1 MNQTH
6 LDILR
11 RYWGYDSFRGIQQQI
26 IESIAGGKDTLGLMP
41 TGGGKSISF
50 QVPAMAM
57 PGICIVITPLIAL
70 MKDQVAHLRDKGIK
84 AAAVYSGMS
93 RGDIIAT
100 LENCIFGSYKFLYIS
115 PERLASDIF
124 RTKLKS
130 MTVCLIA
137 VDEAHCISQWGY
149 DFRPSYLKIAEI
161 RHLLPGVPVL
171 ALTATATKEVVADI
185 QEKLEFASPN
195 VVKMSFYRDNLAYVV
210 RPTDDK
216 EKALLDILAKVGGSA
231 IVYVRSR
238 KKCRLVSDLLNAR
251 GVTADYYHA
260 GLTDSDKDAR
270 QRRWMDD
277 EVRVMVATN
286 AFGMGIDKPDVRVV
300 VHIDVPDSIE
310 AYFQEAGRAGRDG
323 GKAYAVML
331 FCEAADKRLLY
342 RRVSDSYP
350 ELSYIRRVYEELSY
364 YFQIGMGSGAG
375 AILAFDLFDF
385 STKFKHVAVQAD
397 SALKLLA
404 LAGYIDYTEEQD
416 VPPRLMLLAGRESL
430 DAAAR
435 SNPTAGTVLD
445 AVMRSYTGL
454 YKDYSFIDETLI
466 AYKCNLAQRDVHEQ
480 LKWLSRLGVLRFV
493 PGMKTQYVIY
503 NTDRIECERIRLG
516 DEIYKDKKERCRRRV
531 DSVID
536 YCTSS
541 GTCRSR
547 MLLAYFGETSSA
559 NCMKCDVCLQHTA
572 SSLRFGELSDVI
584 ERMEACIRDHG
595 GIAVAR
601 LAFILGVDEDV
612 AVAALQYLSDMERV
626 QLVGSMVMPTGAA
639 GA

>member
-1 MNQTH
+1 MSQTH

-11 RYWGYDSFRGIQQQI
+11 RYWGYGSFRGIQQQI
-26 IESIAGGKDTLGLMP
+26 IESIAQGKDTLGLMP

-50 QVPAMAM
+50 QVPALSM

-100 LENCIFGSYKFLYIS
+100 LESCVFGGYKFLYIS

-124 RTKLKS
+124 RSKLKS

-185 QEKLEFASPN
+185 QDKLEFASPN

-210 RPTDDK
+210 RKSDDK
-216 EKALLDILAKVGGSA
+216 EKSLIDILSKVAGSA

-238 KKCRLVSDLLNAR
+238 KKCRIVCELLNAQ

-270 QRRWMDD
+270 QRRWMND

-286 AFGMGIDKPDVRVV
+286 AFGMGIDKSDVRLV

-331 FCEAADKRLLY
+331 FCEAADKRLLH

-350 ELSYIRRVYEELSY
+350 EVSYIRRVYEELSY
-364 YFQIGMGSGAG
+364 YFQIGMGSGGG
-375 AILAFDLFDF
+375 ATLAFDLFDF
-385 STKFKHVAVQAD
+385 SSKFGHVAVQVD

-416 VPPRLMLLAGRESL
+416 VPPRLMLLAGREGLES
-430 DAAAR
+430 AAR
-435 SNPTAGTVLD
+435 SNPTAGAVLD
-445 AVMRSYTGL
+445 AVMRNYTGL

-466 AYKCNLAQRDVHEQ
+466 AYKCSLAQRDVHEH
-480 LKWLSRLGVLRFV
+480 LKWLSRLGVVRFV
-493 PGMKTQYVIY
+493 PGMKTRYIVY

-516 DEIYKDKKERCRRRV
+516 DEIYKDKKERCARRV
-531 DSVID
+531 ESVID
-536 YCTSS
+536 YCSS
-541 GTCRSR
+541 SMTCRSR
-547 MLLAYFGETSSA
+547 MLLAYFGESASS
-559 NCMKCDVCLQHTA
+559 NCMKCDVCLRHT
-572 SSLRFGELSDVI
+572 SSPLRLGELSDVV
-584 ERMEACIRDHG
+584 EAMEACLSERGSIHAG
-595 GIAVAR
+595 QLAAV
-601 LAFILGVDEDV
+601 LGVSDDV
-612 AVAALQYLSDMERV
+612 AGAALQYLSDMGRV
-626 QLVGSMVMPTGAA
+626 HLVGSLVMPSGA
-639 GA
+639 GGD

>member
-1 MNQTH
+1 
-6 LDILR
+6 
-11 RYWGYDSFRGIQQQI
+11 
-26 IESIAGGKDTLGLMP
+26 
-41 TGGGKSISF
+41 
-50 QVPAMAM
+50 
-57 PGICIVITPLIAL
+57 
-70 MKDQVAHLRDKGIK
+70 
-84 AAAVYSGMS
+84 MS

-100 LENCIFGSYKFLYIS
+100 LESCIFGGYKFLYIS

-216 EKALLDILAKVGGSA
+216 EKALLDILGKVAGSA
-231 IVYVRSR
+231 IIYVRSR

-331 FCEAADKRLLY
+331 FCEAADKRLLH

-416 VPPRLMLLAGRESL
+416 VPPRLMLLAGREGL

-531 DSVID
+531 DAVID
-536 YCTSS
+536 YCASNM
-541 GTCRSR
+541 TCRSR

-584 ERMEACIRDHG
+584 ERMEACIRENG
-595 GIAVAR
+595 SIAVAR